1 MELKA
6 PLQVF
11 PFFFFEKASGSLMIN
26 IIDSFIQYIFIF
38 RLGIPR
44 KIGEREKRKSFRH
57 KFSHKRK
64 KAEIYIFLAQFCKTK
79 CAKLLTISVRMCVC
93 VSVRLFFRAET
104 LGSQLL
110 DHLET
115 SGFR

>member
-1 MELKA
+1 MGLKA

-44 KIGEREKRKSFRH
+44 KIGEREEE
-57 KFSHKRK
+57 KFSP
-64 KAEIYIFLAQFCKTK
+64 
-79 CAKLLTISVRMCVC
+79 
-93 VSVRLFFRAET
+93 
-104 LGSQLL
+104 
-110 DHLET
+110 
-115 SGFR
+115 